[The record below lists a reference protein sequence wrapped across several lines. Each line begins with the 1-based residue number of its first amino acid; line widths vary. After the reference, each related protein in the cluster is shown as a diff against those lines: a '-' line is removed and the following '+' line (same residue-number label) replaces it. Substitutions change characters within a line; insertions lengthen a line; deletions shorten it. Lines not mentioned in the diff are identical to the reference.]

1 MRFYGAGPLRPLSGI
16 NLDSHEQV
24 LDLVDVNGI
33 YAGFKG
39 GFHDGSYGYLVPHNA
54 GAAYSGKLVRFEL
67 STFGNVE
74 VLDLAGEDPALKGY
88 LGTC

>member
-1 MRFYGAGPLRPLSGI
+1 MRPFGSI
-16 NLDSHEQV
+16 DLDSRGQV

-67 STFGNVE
+67 STFSNVE
-74 VLDLAGEDPALKGY
+74 VLDLASEDPALKGHR
-88 LGTC
+88 GTC